1 MTVKQYGYNSYC
13 SMFGEHKGNPCS
25 CGWSSKNDFEEFGQ
39 DMVYYIRM
47 MKKETGTTDDPSLG
61 ELLAWVM
68 IKAWD

>member
-1 MTVKQYGYNSYC
+1 
-13 SMFGEHKGNPCS
+13 MFGEHKGNPCS